1 VAWWHDNQTTWPW
14 EEKIFVQI
22 FNADGTRR
30 GDEFVA
36 HTTDTRGNM
45 PAMAALPNGQFV
57 VVWAGGTPAGVGTG
71 SDIWAQVFNADGSKA
86 GDQLLVNTTVTGTQG
101 GPTVAALGDGRF
113 VVSWD
118 DWSPSPDDPS
128 EAGVCAQI
136 VDPRSSAVTFEG
148 TAAGDQ
154 YGGTA
159 FGDTLNGNAGG

>member
-1 VAWWHDNQTTWPW
+1 
-14 EEKIFVQI
+14 
-22 FNADGTRR
+22 
-30 GDEFVA
+30 
-36 HTTDTRGNM
+36 M
-45 PAMAALPNGQFV
+45 
-57 VVWAGGTPAGVGTG
+57 
-71 SDIWAQVFNADGSKA
+71 
-86 GDQLLVNTTVTGTQG
+86 QG

-128 EAGVCAQI
+128 ESGVCAQI

>member
-1 VAWWHDNQTTWPW
+1 MAWWHDNQTTWPW

-86 GDQLLVNTTVTGTQG
+86 GDQLLVNTTRHGHAGRADRRGSWRRPFCRVLGRLSTR
-101 GPTVAALGDGRF
+101 VRAL
-113 VVSWD
+113 
-118 DWSPSPDDPS
+118 
-128 EAGVCAQI
+128 
-136 VDPRSSAVTFEG
+136 
-148 TAAGDQ
+148 
-154 YGGTA
+154 
-159 FGDTLNGNAGG
+159 